1 LLGAA
6 PAPPMLKMEP
16 TLPMLSM
23 EPALPMLRIEPLLP
37 MLNIEATLP
46 ILRILPKL
54 RMLLWLKALRML
66 WGLLKLSHP
75 SKAARRAA
83 IGNLRDR
90 LEREAAYLPKTF
102 APFLAFPLPIAL
114 MVPFSAWP

>member
-1 LLGAA
+1 
-6 PAPPMLKMEP
+6 MLKMEP

-54 RMLLWLKALRML
+54 RMLLWLKALRIL

-90 LEREAAYLPKTF
+90 LEREAAYLLRIL
-102 APFLAFPLPIAL
+102 APFLVVPLPIVVI
-114 MVPFSAWP
+114 VPLSVRL